1 MKHHRGVVWSI
12 SLIAFLILPGT
23 TCVVSAQ
30 GAAGD
35 SQFSGGVLGRSKAE
49 ITAAKQM
56 SASPHNPTIPYSCSG
71 RVLQKTDVAF
81 EGVKITTANWA
92 NPANG
97 GGETGRFDKV
107 PILSTRVRLRGG
119 CLNAHVSAIVGSKKT
134 YGLFF
139 NVSSITFFQVTLTAA
154 GTVNHQHMIGHYDM
168 PYNQYGPAVMLE
180 AENDVDMYA
189 SNFFQPVGIA
199 KGSVPPGDYTVDWW
213 WAGGPIGGGGAIG
226 AAFVLSLYQM

>member
-1 MKHHRGVVWSI
+1 M
-12 SLIAFLILPGT
+12 
-23 TCVVSAQ
+23 
-30 GAAGD
+30 
-35 SQFSGGVLGRSKAE
+35 
-49 ITAAKQM
+49 
-56 SASPHNPTIPYSCSG
+56 IPYSCRG

-81 EGVKITTANWA
+81 EGVKTTAANWA

-97 GGETGRFDKV
+97 GGETGRFDRAPV
-107 PILSTRVRLRGG
+107 LTARVNLRGG
-119 CLNAHVSAIVGSKKT
+119 CLNAHISAIVGSKKT

-154 GTVNHQHMIGHYDM
+154 GTASHQHMIGHFDT
-168 PYNQYGPAVMLE
+168 PYGQYGPAVMVE

-189 SNFFQPVGIA
+189 SNFFQPIGTGRNVM
-199 KGSVPPGDYTVDWW
+199 PPGVYTVDVW